1 MSRTFDFVC
10 DARISATFTAK
21 DENAARELWD
31 RFCRN
36 IEKSDYLS
44 VGCDGFTVHQADE
57 EPEIDE
63 YVEEE
68 EVNDAK

>member
-44 VGCDGFTVHQADE
+44 VGCDGFYVHLAQE
-57 EPEIDE
+57 EPEVTE
-63 YVEEE
+63 YVESK
-68 EVNDAK
+68 EVPA